1 MRKITKIM
9 AMSALLASIPL
20 CGIMMTSCGGSPKL
34 SAKTAFEK
42 VEDMYAFAAISSTS
56 FFAAANTQ
64 APQTFADETNESDVA
79 LELSQ
84 YLKLAD
90 GFIGGNKFPTTAETE
105 SDREGYTKLSIDLS
119 GISGAHKYVI
129 YYKETVPTD
138 NDRPATDDDDYEI
151 DTKIEGVM
159 IYNAQEYTL
168 TGTKEVEHDEVE
180 IEFTVQFSDTDK
192 VVISQESE
200 SDELEY
206 SYALF
211 QNGALIPSKTMDLEI
226 EIENN
231 EIEFELILT
240 EGQKRTTYKI
250 EDDKGSLKA
259 IATVDGKTT
268 TYTIKV
274 VEKDGVKQYEF
285 TDAQGNVTYYS
296 LSDVVA

>member
-9 AMSALLASIPL
+9 AMSALLASFPL

-34 SAKTAFEK
+34 SASTAFEK

-64 APQTFADETNESDVA
+64 APQTFAAETNENDAA

-90 GFIGGNKFPTTAETE
+90 GFIGGNKFPTTEETE
-105 SDREGYTKLSIDLS
+105 SDREGFTKLSINLT
-119 GISGAHKYVI
+119 GISGAHQYVI

-151 DTKIEGVM
+151 NTEIEGVM

-168 TGTKEVEHDEVE
+168 SGTKEVERDEVE

-206 SYALF
+206 SYALY
-211 QNGALIPSKTMDLEI
+211 QNGAQEPTKTMKLEI
-226 EIENN
+226 EKEDN

-240 EGQKRTTYKI
+240 EGSKQTSYKI
-250 EDDKGSLKA
+250 EEDNGAIKA
-259 IATVDGKTT
+259 VAKVDGKTT

-274 VEKDGVKQYEF
+274 VEKDGIKQYEF
-285 TDAQGNVTYYS
+285 TDAQGNITYYS